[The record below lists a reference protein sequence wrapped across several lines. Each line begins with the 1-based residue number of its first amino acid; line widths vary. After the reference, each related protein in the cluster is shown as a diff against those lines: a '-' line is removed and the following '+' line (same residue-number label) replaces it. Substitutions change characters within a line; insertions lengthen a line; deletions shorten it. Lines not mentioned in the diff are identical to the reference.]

1 MGNII
6 SYDTEEMGLWSGNV
20 SDAATSFVDEVGSLY
35 KLIDEFVADDFT
47 GNTSEEFKALTEGV
61 RPKYEDNYDIINEC
75 AKLIQDSAT
84 NYADNDAALQREINN
99 SSVF

>member
-6 SYDTEEMGLWSGNV
+6 SYDTEEMGLWSCNV
-20 SDAATSFVDEVGSLY
+20 SDAATAFVDEVGSLY

-47 GNTSEEFKALTEGV
+47 GNTSEEFKSLTDGV

-75 AKLIQDSAT
+75 AKLIQDSAS
-84 NYADNDAALQREINN
+84 NYADNDAALQREIGN
-99 SSVF
+99 SSLF